1 MKHLWISAL
10 TALLVLAACQ
20 NGPKQTDSVSDAD
33 SLRDTTAAEQIA
45 DSTIY
50 GTSDE
55 FGMSTFTLI
64 ADQGDTLYLSRTA
77 EDGTDGK
84 IYGDL
89 KEGERYALTT
99 RDNGEAIEVLI
110 NLTQLELHTKD
121 YKICNGQLVL
131 KGDTVQIE
139 KLTNKELKVK

>member
-1 MKHLWISAL
+1 MKQFWIGV
-10 TALLVLAACQ
+10 TAILLVLTACKGGNKPVQ
-20 NGPKQTDSVSDAD
+20 ATAEKADIDST
-33 SLRDTTAAEQIA
+33 LTEQVT

-64 ADQGDTLYLSRTA
+64 ADEGDTLFLTRTA

-99 RDNGEAIEVLI
+99 RDNRKAIGVLI
-110 NLTQLELHTKD
+110 NLTQLEKHTKD
-121 YKICNGQLVL
+121 YKVRNGQLIL
-131 KGDTVQIE
+131 HGDTVEIE
-139 KLTNKELKVK
+139 KLTDKELKTK